1 MIFALGFL
9 FAGLLT
15 LLFLPAFWRRAVRLS
30 TRRLEM
36 QMPLSMTE
44 IVAERDQ
51 LRAEFAAATRR
62 IEQKNEHLAET
73 SAVQQVE
80 MGRQATALVDLDS
93 KLAASRKDIETLR
106 AELAT
111 TERLLREAEG
121 ELGALRTEVFDV
133 TGLADRRGAALA
145 DLEGRHATL
154 EQIANEQRTSLGAL
168 DTHVSSLEM
177 ELEDVQRRLSASQL
191 QLTDKIAA
199 ADLLTREREAARFDA
214 SAAHA
219 KRNILQSALDEAQAR
234 VEAMETQERANQRAR
249 SRLAAQVTE
258 QEGAMEALSARE
270 SALRQTVDAHGRSAK
285 EAERLASERLAAM
298 RAERD
303 ALQGAIDILRKDNQ
317 AMRLELTALRQA
329 GRPPADAGSA
339 AHVSAN
345 LLSTNLPASV
355 TAATEG
361 DALLRQAIVDIG
373 AEVTRI
379 ASTLEAQMQAEAK
392 KGKVEMSAP
401 LEAGEELPPSVADRI
416 RALQAAGR
424 AG

>member
-1 MIFALGFL
+1 MIEQIMIFALGFL

-51 LRAEFAAATRR
+51 LRAEFATATRR

-80 MGRQATALVDLDS
+80 MGRQATALVDLDG

-106 AELAT
+106 TELAT

-168 DTHVSSLEM
+168 DTQISNLEM
-177 ELEDVQRRLSASQL
+177 ELEDVQRRLSANQL

-214 SAAHA
+214 SAAHT
-219 KRNILQSALDEAQAR
+219 KRNILQSSLDEAQAR
-234 VEAMETQERANQRAR
+234 LEAMENQERANQRAR
-249 SRLAAQVTE
+249 SRLTAQVTE
-258 QEGAMEALSARE
+258 QEEAMAALSARE

-317 AMRLELTALRQA
+317 AMRLELTALRH
-329 GRPPADAGSA
+329 ADAGKA
-339 AHVSAN
+339 AHVSA
-345 LLSTNLPASV
+345 TLPASV

-379 ASTLEAQMQAEAK
+379 AGTLEAQMQAEAK
-392 KGKVEMSAP
+392 KGRADMP
-401 LEAGEELPPSVADRI
+401 LQEGDEAAPSVADRI
-416 RALQAAGR
+416 RALQGAGR